1 MRLSH
6 YPVIRPAFVAGRT
19 RPARRAF
26 TPRRTIAQYRTARA
40 IACCLAVL
48 CCSHTAF
55 AQTVVLAPPDPKRWD
70 VTGSIG
76 WLAGNKSELAENWND
91 WYDSFATSLDVGR
104 YWTPHLKTDAGVL
117 LTNEGSV
124 YSQQEHRIPGEN
136 ASIFVPR
143 EHHFRV
149 TAFSASATY
158 QFLENTWV
166 HPFLSAGVQFTNER
180 ERAFSHDVSFFRR
193 DSTRVPVPIEPPR
206 QATVFSVRPVAA
218 GGAKFYV
225 NERAFVRTDLG
236 VAWYEGGVAH
246 VTWRAGIG
254 VDF

>member
-1 MRLSH
+1 MRLSLH
-6 YPVIRPAFVAGRT
+6 PVIRPAIVAGRT
-19 RPARRAF
+19 RSGHPVF
-26 TPRRTIAQYRTARA
+26 TARRTIAQYRTART

-48 CCSHTAF
+48 CCSHIAF
-55 AQTVVLAPPDPKRWD
+55 AQTVVLVPADTRRWD

-76 WLAGNKSELAENWND
+76 WLAGDKSEFAENWNE
-91 WYDSFATSLDVGR
+91 WYDSLATSLDVGH
-104 YWTPHLKTDAGVL
+104 YWTPHVKTDAGVL
-117 LTNEGSV
+117 FTSEGSV
-124 YSQQEHRIPGEN
+124 YSHQERRIPGEN

-149 TAFSASATY
+149 TAFSASATW

-180 ERAFSHDVSFFRR
+180 ERAFSQDVSFVRR

-236 VAWYEGGVAH
+236 VAWHEGGVAQ